1 MRKSA
6 LTLKDQVYECLFSDI
21 IRGVYPQDMFL
32 TEKSL
37 MEKYQYSRAPIREAL
52 SQLTAKKFLISVPRH
67 GYKIIC
73 PDKKLMMEIGNFRSI
88 LEPGFLTRYPEKIDA
103 ACIKSLREICSD
115 YSAVP
120 DDDYMGHWK
129 YNCQFHMKIFSM
141 YENPFAYEAL
151 DNALN
156 IQTIYFI
163 QSKHY
168 ATMDLH
174 LAVIDYIEK
183 KDICMAAKLLQADIE
198 NLVS

>member
-1 MRKSA
+1 
-6 LTLKDQVYECLFSDI
+6 
-21 IRGVYPQDMFL
+21 
-32 TEKSL
+32 
-37 MEKYQYSRAPIREAL
+37 
-52 SQLTAKKFLISVPRH
+52 
-67 GYKIIC
+67 
-73 PDKKLMMEIGNFRSI
+73 
-88 LEPGFLTRYPEKIDA
+88 
-103 ACIKSLREICSD
+103 
-115 YSAVP
+115 
-120 DDDYMGHWK
+120 
-129 YNCQFHMKIFSM
+129 MKIFSM

-198 NLVS
+198 NLVSWSNML